1 MFIFTKEQGSAVL
14 CVSENLPNIGWHL
27 WITFSIW
34 EHIQQMA
41 PSTFGPKN
49 LDVYLFVPA
58 LCVGTPLT
66 QLELHQQI
74 QLHRSHKSWRS
85 FCTKA
90 SKHNLFSSPSWKQ
103 SKAFSGKGGVHF
115 CKIKQ
120 AVYLQFLMPWVN
132 YSRYYFLVLSSKG
145 QHDSTP
151 FSKLTNR
158 NFLIHAKKY

>member
-1 MFIFTKEQGSAVL
+1 MFIFTKQGSVVL
-14 CVSENLPNIGWHL
+14 CVSVNLPNICWHL

-34 EHIQQMA
+34 KHIQQMA

-132 YSRYYFLVLSSKG
+132 YSRYYLLVLSSKS
-145 QHDSTP
+145 QHDWTP
-151 FSKLTNR
+151 FFKLTNR
-158 NFLIHAKKY
+158 YFLIHAKKY